1 MHNSEEGGSI
11 LILLQE
17 HHQDHKTN
25 WKTVKY
31 MASVLYDTYFE
42 QYVKN

>member
-11 LILLQE
+11 LILLQG
-17 HHQDHKTN
+17 HHQDHKTI
-25 WKTVKY
+25 VIY
-31 MASVLYDTYFE
+31 MALVLYDTYFE